1 MGCEVRVVVEVV
13 VVVVVVC
20 EDRRR
25 WVGRPDTIKVYV
37 CVCLCVY
44 VCELIQNLYAHSS

>member
-1 MGCEVRVVVEVV
+1 MEAGGRVGCEVRVVVEVVV

-37 CVCLCVY
+37 CVFVCVC
-44 VCELIQNLYAHSS
+44 V